1 MAQKKWPWSKAKRDN
16 KQDGQGLQATQASPE
31 SMGKQEPASPEAAT
45 ASPQPPRRKKRSL
58 AYDLAT
64 LFLTIVSIAL
74 GAVVLFSFVFGL
86 MRVTDPSME
95 PRFQDGDLVMFYR
108 LDKRYQ
114 ASDVAVY
121 EYNDLLTCGRVIAV
135 GGDTVNIDSVGLIVN
150 GSYQQEQGITDET
163 TQVADGVTFPLTVPD
178 GAVFLLGD
186 NRDEAVDSR
195 IVGCVPIDHTFGK
208 VMGMFR
214 RRGF

>member
-1 MAQKKWPWSKAKRDN
+1 MADKKVDVKTDQINPTDSTDPAI
-16 KQDGQGLQATQASPE
+16 SPAP
-31 SMGKQEPASPEAAT
+31 K
-45 ASPQPPRRKKRSL
+45 RRKKRSL
-58 AYDLAT
+58 AYDLGM
-64 LFLTIVSIAL
+64 LLLKIAAIAV
-74 GAVVLFSFVFGL
+74 GAVALFSFIFGL

-108 LDKRYQ
+108 LDKRYL

-121 EYNDLLTCGRVIAV
+121 EYNGLLTCGRVIAV
-135 GGDTVNIDSVGLIVN
+135 GGDTVNIDSVGLLVN

-178 GAVFLLGD
+178 DAVFLLGD